1 MKSGLSSI
9 TSRNVLEYFLQS
21 QQTVK
26 ITVIVNED
34 ISPILVSNQ
43 VYKCLV
49 ILGSDFNGEFLL
61 FCHFIVGVMING
73 FRKLGS
79 DAGHFASIGIGGMGM
94 AKARCRI
101 RIRDYDDIDFGIDET
116 KVGIWQQASFG
127 VHELFLALFDLAY
140 WCNEKYIIL
149 LICLL
154 SLFYSLFLSPS

>member
-1 MKSGLSSI
+1 M
-9 TSRNVLEYFLQS
+9 
-21 QQTVK
+21 
-26 ITVIVNED
+26 
-34 ISPILVSNQ
+34 
-43 VYKCLV
+43 

-79 DAGHFASIGIGGMGM
+79 DAGHFVSVGIGGMGM

-116 KVGIWQQASFG
+116 KVGIWQQASFEAF
-127 VHELFLALFDLAY
+127 HELLFALFNLAH

-149 LICLL
+149 LFCLFG
-154 SLFYSLFLSPS
+154 LFYGLFLSPS